1 MAMVPFRHPWLQGHL
16 TILGQRSNLERP
28 VRVMDKPNA
37 FLHALS
43 TSLIDAI
50 PLSVLP

>member
-28 VRVMDKPNA
+28 VRVLGTA
-37 FLHALS
+37 
-43 TSLIDAI
+43 TSVHPGI
-50 PLSVLP
+50 LPSLAML